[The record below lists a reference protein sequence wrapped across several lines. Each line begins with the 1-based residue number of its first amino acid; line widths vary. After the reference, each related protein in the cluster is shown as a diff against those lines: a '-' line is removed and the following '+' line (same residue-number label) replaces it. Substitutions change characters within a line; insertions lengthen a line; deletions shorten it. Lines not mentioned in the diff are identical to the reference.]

1 MEGLKLVVN
10 QLSPKISQ
18 GIAPTLILIRVRLG
32 VSNMQNGPIRSGSPS
47 SMSHPMSSTQVR
59 VDTHSFTEPGHHL
72 PAEKSLSEIKS
83 KPGSG
88 KLGSVLSSVDNV
100 ATIEV

>member
-1 MEGLKLVVN
+1 MEDREFVIN

-32 VSNMQNGPIRSGSPS
+32 ISNMQNGPIRSGPPS
-47 SMSHPMSSTQVR
+47 SMSHPTSSTQVR
-59 VDTHSFTEPGHHL
+59 IDTLSFTEPSRRP
-72 PAEKSLSEIKS
+72 PAEMSVSEIKS

-88 KLGSVLSSVDNV
+88 DLGSALSSVDNV
-100 ATIEV
+100 AAVEV